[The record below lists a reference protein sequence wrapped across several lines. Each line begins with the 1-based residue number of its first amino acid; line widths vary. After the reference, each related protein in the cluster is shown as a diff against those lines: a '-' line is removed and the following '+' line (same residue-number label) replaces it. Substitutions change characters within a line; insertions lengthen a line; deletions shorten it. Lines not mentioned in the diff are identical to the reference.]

1 MDMQMMPRAHVHDVS
16 QVRIAASR
24 ARAALDFNA
33 GGCVCAHFHY
43 CYSLLRDAA
52 AAFRG
57 AAKLFVQRAAPTTGA
72 EAYDAGQK

>member
-33 GGCVCAHFHY
+33 GGCPFHY
-43 CYSLLRDAA
+43 CYSLLWDAA